1 MKQIQLNK
9 IDTSAP
15 GNANKEELKKELFSL
30 HKKIFSLQHLFYANA
45 SKSMLIVFQGMDTS
59 GKDGTIRHVFSCV
72 NPLGVHATA
81 FSEPCDK
88 ERVHDFL
95 WRIYQQLPEK
105 GMIVI
110 FNRSHYE
117 DILVPTIH
125 RLLGEKLIERRY
137 DYINFFEQQLE
148 DSGTIILKFDLHIS
162 RDEQGKRL
170 EERLTDP
177 LKKWKYKASDKTE
190 SKKWEDYIHTY
201 ENIISRCGP
210 NIPWQVIPS
219 DDKWYRNYLVAK
231 AIVSKLESLKMRYP
245 GEEKAT

>member
-125 RLLGEKLIERRY
+125 RLLDEKLIERRY

>member
-125 RLLGEKLIERRY
+125 RLL
-137 DYINFFEQQLE
+137 
-148 DSGTIILKFDLHIS
+148 
-162 RDEQGKRL
+162 DENLLNAGMITSIFLSSNWKTA
-170 EERLTDP
+170 EP
-177 LKKWKYKASDKTE
+177 LS
-190 SKKWEDYIHTY
+190 
-201 ENIISRCGP
+201 
-210 NIPWQVIPS
+210 
-219 DDKWYRNYLVAK
+219 
-231 AIVSKLESLKMRYP
+231 
-245 GEEKAT
+245 

>member
-125 RLLGEKLIERRY
+125 RLLDEKLIERRY
-137 DYINFFEQQLE
+137 DYINYFEQQLE
-148 DSGTIILKFDLHIS
+148 DSGTIILKFYLHIS

>member
-9 IDTSAP
+9 IDTGAP

-30 HKKIFSLQHLFYANA
+30 HKKMFSLQHLFYANA
-45 SKSMLIVFQGMDTS
+45 SRSMLIIFQGMDTS

-95 WRIYQQLPEK
+95 WRIYQRLPEK
-105 GMIVI
+105 GKIQI

-125 RLLGEKLIERRY
+125 RLLDENLIERRY
-137 DYINFFEQQLE
+137 EYINSFEQQLE
-148 DSGTIILKFDLHIS
+148 DSGTIILKFFLHIS
-162 RDEQGKRL
+162 RDEQRKRL
-170 EERLTDP
+170 GERLTDP

-190 SKKWEDYIHTY
+190 SEKWNDYIRTY
-201 ENIISRCGP
+201 ENIISRCSP
-210 NIPWQVIPS
+210 ANPWQVIPA

-231 AIVSKLESLKMRYP
+231 AIVGKLESLEMKYP
-245 GEEKAT
+245 GDEK

>member
-81 FSEPCDK
+81 FSQPCDK

-95 WRIYQQLPEK
+95 WRIYQQMPEK
-105 GMIVI
+105 GMIGI

-125 RLLGEKLIERRY
+125 RLL
-137 DYINFFEQQLE
+137 
-148 DSGTIILKFDLHIS
+148 
-162 RDEQGKRL
+162 DENLLNAGMITSIFLSSNWKTA
-170 EERLTDP
+170 EP
-177 LKKWKYKASDKTE
+177 LS
-190 SKKWEDYIHTY
+190 
-201 ENIISRCGP
+201 
-210 NIPWQVIPS
+210 
-219 DDKWYRNYLVAK
+219 
-231 AIVSKLESLKMRYP
+231 
-245 GEEKAT
+245 